1 MNISYQWLKD
11 YVATDLSPEG
21 IAKALTSIGLETGSI
36 EVYDSIEG
44 GLRGL
49 VIGQV
54 LTCEPH
60 SNSDHLSVTTVSIG
74 EGTEPL
80 QIVCGAPNVRAGAA
94 VVVAT
99 VGTVLGKGE
108 EQFTIKKSK
117 IRGVESHGM
126 LCSEVEIGVGTD
138 NSGIILLEPASV
150 RIGMPAAEYF
160 GVQSDYVLEV
170 DITPNRVDATSHYGV
185 ARDLAAYLSQHV
197 APTQAVLPSVQA
209 LPQSACPCPIRV
221 EASEE
226 LVPRFQGV
234 VIRGLS
240 VGQSPEW
247 LRRRLESI
255 GQKPINVVVD
265 VINYV
270 LHELGQPLHAYDLGH
285 VSGGLVV
292 RTATEGSVVVTLDK
306 QERKLTSADII
317 IADQAGTPLCIAGVM
332 GALGSGTTEETTSV
346 LLESANFHASS
357 VRRTA
362 RRLGLSSDSSF
373 RFERGLDPER
383 THFALERAVSLILEL
398 CPGSYVDGGVSDH
411 YPAPSQPYRIELSL
425 RRMRLLVGK
434 DLPQA
439 EVLSILKSL
448 EIEVVEQG
456 EDVWTLSVPRY
467 RIDVC
472 RDVDVVEEILRIYG
486 YNNVELSGYIH
497 ASLSPETEADRSYR
511 RRLMLSEQLVGAG
524 YSEILNNSL
533 TAEAYYTDLTSYPAE
548 RLVRLVNPLSNEL
561 GVMRQSLLFGGLS
574 SIGRN
579 LRRQQKS
586 CYFFEWGNCYWYDAP
601 AEGLEPSMT
610 QYKEA
615 QRLGLWATG
624 QRVQG
629 SWAHANEA
637 TSAFELKAQ
646 VEHILSRLGIAE
658 KNIRL
663 ALVEWDVCVAE
674 SLELRTGAGKLIG
687 RLGQVKPTLLQA
699 HEIDL
704 PVYYAELEWST
715 LQAEA
720 ERVGLNAKDLPK
732 YPVVKRDLSLL
743 IDQTTT
749 MADIIAIAKRTEK
762 KLLLRCELFDVY
774 EGKSLPTGKK
784 SYAVS
789 FFFQDEE
796 RTMSDSQIE
805 GIMRKLQQNLEKE
818 LGAQLR

>member
-117 IRGVESHGM
+117 IRGIESHGM

-160 GVQSDYVLEV
+160 GVESDHILEV

-265 VINYV
+265 VTNYV

-434 DLPQA
+434 DLPQD

-601 AEGLEPSMT
+601 AEGAEPSMK

-646 VEHILSRLGIAE
+646 VEHILSRLGIVE

-743 IDQTTT
+743 IDQATT

>member
-265 VINYV
+265 VTNYV

-601 AEGLEPSMT
+601 AEGVEPSMK

-774 EGKSLPTGKK
+774 EGKSLPAGKK